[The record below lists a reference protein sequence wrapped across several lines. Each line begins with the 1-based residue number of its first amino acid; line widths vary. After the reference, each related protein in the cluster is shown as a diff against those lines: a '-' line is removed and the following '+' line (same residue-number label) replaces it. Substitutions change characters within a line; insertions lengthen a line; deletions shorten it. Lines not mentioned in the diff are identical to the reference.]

1 MATYEQEDTVRVRT
15 LVSSLTMDVL
25 EKLGMKLNPRHPMK
39 DFRYLAGKM
48 NYNYEMVRNF
58 ALQRNPTV
66 ALLHDWFM
74 SHTKNGEAK
83 TVSHLIE
90 LLKNMKRDDVVEI
103 LQPLEF
109 TEIPQNRPVNNL
121 SNPHVPYD
129 LSTAFYGPPG
139 QRNIFG
145 DYSKGDLK
153 ETRPPQE
160 NEYLH
165 CNNLSGSRLYNNYEG
180 DERYWREVTF
190 NTQQNMFYDLGSP
203 LAAEP
208 RPQVRH
214 PATVLQNGSS
224 QGEVSYSELQTMQ
237 RPPPNTIPQSPPGSH
252 YGDVNVELPPVYRQH
267 NFNPPGPSRLPP
279 SPPRPVVSDKVALV
293 IGNQNYECQMLQG
306 LAYPEKDAYDVA
318 FALQRLEFKVVSL
331 VNLSLSEMRIAVLSF
346 TRMLGRGVYGVL
358 YYAGHGFDDGGES
371 FLLPVDADLKY
382 DREHSLR
389 AQEILQTMQTCNT
402 ELNLLIIDSC
412 RIRLPNNGGSVQYCK
427 RGARGNNIFAYS
439 CCSQHEA
446 YEAPGKRNGLY
457 AFHLLNHIRR
467 NERIEL
473 ILMDVARDVTRES
486 TRSLIQRP
494 CHESDAVADCRLTDP
509 IIPTVR
515 PIEFNERIQL
525 WNEAHFLPG
534 DIRPIE
540 RDGITITFNYRPV
553 FSNVLDIAI
562 TARNSNPVTLHQV
575 VMGLDVPTPVMT
587 HLRYVAG
594 EVLDPY
600 MGTITQVVQL
610 NRLQKL
616 EDPLVA
622 KFKIYYDNGN
632 ETRDFE
638 ETVCLGCPLISSVFA
653 RWDWWITCGQIPQGK
668 CTQV

>member
-1 MATYEQEDTVRVRT
+1 
-15 LVSSLTMDVL
+15 
-25 EKLGMKLNPRHPMK
+25 MK

-48 NYNYEMVRNF
+48 NYNYETVRNF

-109 TEIPQNRPVNNL
+109 SEIPQNRPVNNL

-224 QGEVSYSELQTMQ
+224 QGEASYSELQTMQ
-237 RPPPNTIPQSPPGSH
+237 RPPNTIPQSPPGSH
-252 YGDVNVELPPVYRQH
+252 YGDVNVELPPVYRRH
-267 NFNPPGPSRLPP
+267 NFIPPNPSRLPP

-346 TRMLGRGVYGVL
+346 CRMLGSGVYGVL

-382 DREHSLR
+382 DRQHSLR

-457 AFHLLNHIRR
+457 AFHLLNHLRR

-515 PIEFNERIQL
+515 PREFEERIQL
-525 WNEAHFLPG
+525 WNQAHFLPG

-562 TARNSNPVTLHQV
+562 TARNSNPLTLHQV

-587 HLRYVAG
+587 HLRHVTG

-610 NRLQKL
+610 YRLQKL